1 MVGLLS
7 QFISSHFIVYT
18 ESRLQ
23 KMGKSNGLCHF
34 CNNNIE
40 TLQHLF
46 FQCLKIKPIIEEL
59 NTILLHYVLD
69 EDNIM
74 LGIRLA
80 AASDNVYQLLA
91 HGLWFSPGIPA
102 SSTTKT
108 DRHNIA
114 EILLII

>member
-1 MVGLLS
+1 MEPKFQNKWELIYNKKVMWEIVWINLNLLS
-7 QFISSHFIVYT
+7 CKQKIFQFQWKCIHFIVYT

-34 CNNNIE
+34 CNNNTE

-74 LGIRLA
+74 LGI
-80 AASDNVYQLLA
+80 
-91 HGLWFSPGIPA
+91 
-102 SSTTKT
+102 
-108 DRHNIA
+108 
-114 EILLII
+114 